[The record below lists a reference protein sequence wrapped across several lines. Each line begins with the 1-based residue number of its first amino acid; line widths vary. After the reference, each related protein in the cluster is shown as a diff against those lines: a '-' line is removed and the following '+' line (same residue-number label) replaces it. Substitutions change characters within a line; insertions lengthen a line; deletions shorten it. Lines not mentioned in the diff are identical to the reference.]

1 MRYFFTDGA
10 CSGNPGPGGFAVIE
24 TKRTKDKEIYILY
37 NKYQPC
43 DNTTNNR
50 EELKAIIHV
59 FENFYNNDDDIAIF
73 SDSAYCVNMLNKWIW
88 NWAERNWKDS
98 KNREVENIDLV
109 KTAYFYLTN
118 YPNKFFIEKV
128 NGHSGIIEN
137 EIADAIASCNKQKYI
152 TLCRKHNIKEYI
164 ALYQKHNIEDF

>member
-24 TKRTKDKEIYILY
+24 AKRTKDKNINILY
-37 NKYQPC
+37 SKYQPC

-50 EELKAIIHV
+50 EELKAIVHV

-88 NWAERNWKDS
+88 NWAGNNWKDS
-98 KNREVENIDLV
+98 KNRELENIDLV

-118 YPNKFFIEKV
+118 YPNKFFIEKIS
-128 NGHSGIIEN
+128 GHSGIIEN

-152 TLCRKHNIKEYI
+152 TLCRKY
-164 ALYQKHNIEDF
+164 NIEDF